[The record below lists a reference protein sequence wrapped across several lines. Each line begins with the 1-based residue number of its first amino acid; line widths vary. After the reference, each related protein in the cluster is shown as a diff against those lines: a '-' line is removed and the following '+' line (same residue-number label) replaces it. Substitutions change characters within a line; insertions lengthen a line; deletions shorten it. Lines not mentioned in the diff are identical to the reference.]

1 MEENDKPL
9 KFKDLPSED
18 KPREKL
24 RKYGAASLTS
34 SELLAILIRT
44 GTKERSVMDLSR
56 DLILKFKN
64 LTLLSQ
70 LSSVEKLTAEI
81 KGIGPDKAVT
91 LLAAF
96 EIAKRIK
103 ASDKFEDPHLKIS
116 SAEDIA
122 QKFIAELKN
131 ELVEKFIAVALS
143 TSNTI
148 ISSKV
153 ISSGNLDASI
163 VHPREVFRF
172 AVENSA
178 KSLILIH
185 NHPSGNIEPSKAD
198 IDITNKLASAG
209 EIFSIPVLDH
219 IIIAGDGY
227 TSLAGR
233 GLIKPVSK

>member
-1 MEENDKPL
+1 MADDDKPL

-24 RKYGAASLTS
+24 RNYGAQALTS
-34 SELLAILIRT
+34 SELLAILLRT

-70 LSSVEKLTAEI
+70 ITSVEKLTSEI

-103 ASDKFEDPHLKIS
+103 AHEKFEDPHLKIS
-116 SAEDIA
+116 SADDVA
-122 QKFIAELKN
+122 QKFLALLRN
-131 ELVEKFIAVALS
+131 ELVEKFMAVALS
-143 TSNTI
+143 SSNTI
-148 ISSKV
+148 IASKV

-172 AVENSA
+172 AIENSA
-178 KSLILIH
+178 KSVILIH
-185 NHPSGNIEPSKAD
+185 NHPSGNTEPSKAD
-198 IDITNKLASAG
+198 IEITNKLVAAG
-209 EIFSIPVLDH
+209 EIFSIPILDH
-219 IIIAGDGY
+219 IIIAGDSY

-233 GLIKPVSK
+233 GLLGKASK